1 MRKLNVSIGFILLI
15 SLGFFQEG
23 CYSGRK
29 IQGNNN
35 KDYILS
41 EKEKREYQYAL
52 TEATKQKIF
61 GNFKEAITLYEKCI
75 KVNELSDVAH
85 YQIGGIKMI
94 MGDYEDAKIHT
105 KKAIEIGERNFWYLM
120 QLAQLYNIE
129 NQLDS
134 LRLTYEKIVKYWP
147 EKIEVKIDFTKLLV
161 QEGEYDKAMKILKR
175 IESERGVSEQV
186 SLLKEQIFVQTGR
199 KEQAIEELKQLI
211 EIMPKEIRHMG
222 MLAELYNSMGKKKDA
237 EELYEKIFSIDPDNP
252 LALLSYSEFMREKGE
267 KDEQFLILE
276 KVFKSNKI
284 TLDQKL
290 KILIDYLKDNK
301 EFENQKNEI
310 KNLIDILLEDYPD
323 NYKVRTAYADYLVKV
338 DQYEEALQEYEYVLN
353 VEKENYFIWEQTLY
367 IENLL
372 GNTENLYRKS
382 GEALKYFPEKPVL
395 YLFRGNSAMW
405 LEKNEEAVEILEKG
419 IKRVKNNNPLMLQFY
434 TYLAEACHAKGDH
447 EKSDEY
453 FELALEIDKNN
464 LLLLNNYSYYLSLR
478 EEKLDIA
485 EKMSRKT
492 IIAEPENPTYL
503 DTYAWIMF
511 KRGNYKKAS
520 EYIEK
525 SIASGGGE
533 DSEILEHYGDILEKL
548 GKKKEAIK
556 YWKLSL
562 EKTNNKGEDIKEK
575 IRNAQENE

>member
-1 MRKLNVSIGFILLI
+1 MEKINTCIGLILLI
-15 SLGFFQEG
+15 SLGLFQEG
-23 CYSGRK
+23 CYSGRR
-29 IQGNNN
+29 IEEN
-35 KDYILS
+35 KKKVKILS
-41 EKEKREYQYAL
+41 ESERNEYQYAL

-61 GNFKEAITLYEKCI
+61 GNFKEAIALYEKCI

-94 MGDYEDAKIHT
+94 MGEYEDAKIHT
-105 KKAIEIGERNFWYLM
+105 KKAIEIGERNFWYMM

-129 NQLDS
+129 SQIDS
-134 LRLTYEKIVKYWP
+134 LRLTYEKIVQYWP
-147 EKIEVKIDFTKLLV
+147 ERNEVKIDLARLLV
-161 QEGEYDKAMKILKR
+161 EEGEYEKAMKILIG
-175 IESERGVSEQV
+175 IESEKGISEPV
-186 SLLKEQIFVQTGR
+186 SLLKEQIFVKTGR
-199 KEQAIEELKQLI
+199 KDQAIEELKKLI
-211 EIMPKEIRHMG
+211 ELMPEEIRYMG
-222 MLAELYNSMGKKKDA
+222 ILAELYNSMGKNREA
-237 EELYEKIFSIDPDNP
+237 EELYEKIFSIDPENP
-252 LALLSYSEFMREKGE
+252 LALLSYSEFKREQGK
-267 KDEQFLILE
+267 KDEQFQILE
-276 KVFKSNKI
+276 KVYKTKTI

-290 KILIDYLKDNK
+290 KILIDYLTDDR

-310 KNLIDILLEDYPD
+310 KLLIDILLEDYPD
-323 NYKVRTAYADYLVKV
+323 NYKVRTAYADYLVKA
-338 DQYEEALQEYEYVLN
+338 DKYEEALEEYEYVLN
-353 VEKENYFIWEQTLY
+353 VEKGNYFIWEQTLY

-372 GNTENLYRKS
+372 GNTENIYRKS
-382 GEALKYFPEKPVL
+382 GEALKYFPEKPIL

-419 IKRVKNNNPLMLQFY
+419 LKRVKNNNPLKLQFY
-434 TYLAEACHAKGDH
+434 KYLAEACNSAGDNK
-447 EKSDEY
+447 KSDEY
-453 FELALEIDKNN
+453 FELALDMDKNN
-464 LLLLNNYSYYLSLR
+464 LLLLNNYSYYLSIR
-478 EEKLDIA
+478 DEKLDIA

-492 IIAEPENPTYL
+492 IVAEPENSTYL

-533 DSEILEHYGDILEKL
+533 EPEILEHYGDILEKL

-562 EKTNNKGEDIKEK
+562 EKGNKGEEIVEK

>member
-1 MRKLNVSIGFILLI
+1 MGKINACMGLILLI
-15 SLGFFQEG
+15 SLGLFQEG

-29 IQGNNN
+29 IEEN
-35 KDYILS
+35 KKKVKALS
-41 EKEKREYQYAL
+41 ESERSEYQYAL

-61 GNFKEAITLYEKCI
+61 GNFKEAIILYEKCI

-85 YQIGGIKMI
+85 YQIGGIKMM
-94 MGDYEDAKIHT
+94 MGEYEDAKIHT
-105 KKAIEIGERNFWYLM
+105 KKAIGIGERNFWYMM

-129 NQLDS
+129 NQIDS
-134 LRLTYEKIVKYWP
+134 LRLTYEKIVQYWP
-147 EKIEVKIDFTKLLV
+147 EKIEVKIDLARLLV
-161 QEGEYDKAMKILKR
+161 QEGEYEKAMKILNG
-175 IESERGVSEQV
+175 IENEKGISETI

-199 KEQAIEELKQLI
+199 KEQAIEELKKLI
-211 EIMPKEIRHMG
+211 ELMPEEIRYIG
-222 MLAELYNSMGKKKDA
+222 ILAELYSSMDKNREA
-237 EELYEKIFSIDPDNP
+237 EELYEKIFSIDPENP
-252 LALLSYSEFMREKGE
+252 LALLSYSEFKREQGE
-267 KDEQFLILE
+267 KDEQFQILE
-276 KVFKSNKI
+276 KVYKSKTI

-290 KILIDYLKDNK
+290 KILIDYLTDDK

-310 KNLIDILLEDYPD
+310 KHLIDILLEDYPD

-338 DQYEEALQEYEYVLN
+338 DKYEEALKEYEYVLN
-353 VEKENYFIWEQTLY
+353 VEKGNYFIWEQVLY

-372 GNTENLYRKS
+372 GDTENLYRRS
-382 GEALKYFPEKPVL
+382 GEALKYFPEKPIL

-405 LEKNEEAVEILEKG
+405 LERNEEAVETLEKG
-419 IKRVKNNNPLMLQFY
+419 LKKVKNNNPLKLQFY
-434 TYLAEACHAKGDH
+434 TYLAEACNSTGDN

-453 FELALEIDKNN
+453 FELALEMDKNN

-478 EEKLDIA
+478 EEKLDVA

-492 IIAEPENPTYL
+492 IMAEPENSTYL

-511 KRGNYKKAS
+511 KRGNYKKAC

-533 DSEILEHYGDILEKL
+533 DPEILEHYGDILEKL
-548 GKKKEAIK
+548 GKKKEAVK

-562 EKTNNKGEDIKEK
+562 EKGNNGEKIIEK